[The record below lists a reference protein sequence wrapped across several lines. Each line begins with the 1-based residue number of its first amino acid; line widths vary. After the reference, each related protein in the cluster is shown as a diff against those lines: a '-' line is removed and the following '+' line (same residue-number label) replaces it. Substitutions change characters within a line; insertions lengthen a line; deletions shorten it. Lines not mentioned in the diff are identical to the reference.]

1 MVGLLLVGTVLW
13 WPVGEDRAG
22 KAGWGAAVSGEFGD
36 LNIDRGS
43 VKALT
48 EGLKG
53 VMGELKELGG
63 FGSDVTS
70 QQGAGFGGMSMSGLE
85 AGHGELAGSFE
96 KFCERWEWGV
106 RALVADANVL
116 ADKLG
121 LAAGMVHEQDK
132 YVSGTLKVGLNSLTG
147 NPYAT
152 EDEVAGQS
160 YGDIVTPDAP
170 ESMADAK
177 ENFGQMGQDW
187 KDTGRAVSTEGMGG
201 AQTDFAMDQAGIPQQ
216 AREEGLDEMY
226 GPSPERTPAGRR
238 LRKR

>member
-1 MVGLLLVGTVLW
+1 V
-13 WPVGEDRAG
+13 
-22 KAGWGAAVSGEFGD
+22 VSGEFGD
-36 LNIDRGS
+36 LHIDRGS

-48 EGLKG
+48 DGLKG

-85 AGHGELAGSFE
+85 AGHGQLADSFE

-152 EDEVAGQS
+152 EDEVAKQS

-170 ESMADAK
+170 ETMADAK

-216 AREEGLDEMY
+216 ARDQALDDLY
-226 GPSPERTPAGRR
+226 GPSPEERAQQGEEGSGGEGQ
-238 LRKR
+238 